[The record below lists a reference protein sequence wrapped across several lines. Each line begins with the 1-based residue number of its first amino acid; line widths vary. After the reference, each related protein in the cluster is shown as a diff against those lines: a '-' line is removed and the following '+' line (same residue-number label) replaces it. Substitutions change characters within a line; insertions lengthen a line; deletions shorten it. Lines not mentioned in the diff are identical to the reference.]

1 METYNGV
8 IMRPVTPI
16 GHRLTRTWRGV
27 IIGQKTVTIET
38 VRYANTPRQRPLEHP
53 WTKDRSE

>member
-8 IMRPVTPI
+8 ITRPVTPI
-16 GHRLTRTWRGV
+16 GRRLTRTWRGV

-38 VRYANTPRQRPLEHP
+38 VRYVGSPRQRPQEAP
-53 WTKDRSE
+53 WTKNRSE